1 MGITRERFLEKVEE
15 IAATDIV
22 YQEGKDGSNGA
33 CDCIGLIIGAIR
45 RAGGAWNGIH
55 GSNYAARYEMRE
67 LLPVTDAGELNLGEV
82 VYKARM
88 PGQTGYDLPERYGAD
103 PDNRDYYHIGVVTAV
118 EPLEI
123 THCTGPGIVRDTK
136 LGKWTY
142 RGRLKKVDYDG
153 TEGMETMVQ
162 TATVVA
168 DSGSKV
174 KMRSKP
180 STSDG
185 LYWEVPVGALVQVA
199 EVSGEWAKVRYGDRT
214 GYMMAKFLVMDAPT
228 QGATQTTPGSNQ
240 GDASEI
246 ISVQRAALQAVY
258 DALGS
263 ILQGG

>member
-15 IAATDIV
+15 IAQSNPS
-22 YQEGKDGSNGA
+22 YKEGRDGSDGT

-45 RAGGAWNGIH
+45 RAGGSWTGVH

-67 LLPVTDAGELNLGEV
+67 LLPVMDAGELNPGDA

-88 PGQTGYDLPERYGAD
+88 PGEVGYALPERYKND
-103 PDNRDYYHIGVVTAV
+103 PDQRDYYHVGVVTAV

-153 TEGMETMVQ
+153 TEGMDTMVQ

-168 DSGSKV
+168 DSGDDV
-174 KMRSKP
+174 KMRSTP
-180 STSDG
+180 SQTDG
-185 LYWEVPVGALVQVA
+185 LYWKVPVGDKVQVA
-199 EVSGEWAKVRYGDRT
+199 YVEGEWAKVRHQGRT
-214 GYMMAKFLVMDAPT
+214 GYMMVEYLEMDVQEPPT
-228 QGATQTTPGSNQ
+228 SGSSS
-240 GDASEI
+240 GSTGGELI
-246 ISVQRAALQAVY
+246 TVQRAALQAVY
-258 DALGS
+258 EALGNL
-263 ILQGG
+263 LQGG

>member
-45 RAGGAWNGIH
+45 RAGGSWTGIH

-67 LLPVTDAGELNLGEV
+67 LLPVMDAGELNLGDA

-88 PGQTGYDLPERYGAD
+88 PGEEGYALPERYKND
-103 PDNRDYYHIGVVTAV
+103 PDQRDYYHVGVVTAV

-142 RGRLKKVDYDG
+142 RGRLEKVNYDG
-153 TEGMETMVQ
+153 TSQEVGTMVQ

-228 QGATQTTPGSNQ
+228 QGTTPGSNQ

>member
-15 IAATDIV
+15 IAQSNPS
-22 YQEGKDGSNGA
+22 YKEGRDGSDGT

-67 LLPVTDAGELNLGEV
+67 LLPVMDAGELNLGDA

-88 PGQTGYDLPERYGAD
+88 PGEVGYALPERYKND
-103 PDNRDYYHIGVVTAV
+103 PDQRDYYHVGVVTAV

-136 LGKWTY
+136 LGRWTY
-142 RGRLKKVDYDG
+142 RGRLEKVDYDG
-153 TEGMETMVQ
+153 TEVVETMVQ

-168 DSGSKV
+168 DSGDDV
-174 KMRSKP
+174 KMRSTP
-180 STSDG
+180 SQTDG
-185 LYWEVPVGALVQVA
+185 LYWKVPVGDKVQVA
-199 EVSGEWAKVRYGDRT
+199 YVEGEWAKVRHQGRT
-214 GYMMAKFLVMDAPT
+214 GYMMVEYLEMDAQEPP
-228 QGATQTTPGSNQ
+228 ASGSSS
-240 GDASEI
+240 GSTGGELI
-246 ISVQRAALQAVY
+246 TVQRAALKAVY

>member
-1 MGITRERFLEKVEE
+1 MIPKDKFLEKVQE
-15 IAATDIV
+15 IAASKPS
-22 YQEGKDGSNGA
+22 YELGHDGSDGT

-45 RAGGAWNGIH
+45 RAGGSWTGTH
-55 GSNYAARYEMRE
+55 GSNYAARYEMKE
-67 LLPVTDAGELNLGEV
+67 LLPVMDGDELNAGDV
-82 VYKARM
+82 VYKSLS
-88 PGQTGYDLPERYGAD
+88 PGQSGYNLPSRYSND
-103 PDNRDYYHIGVVTAV
+103 PDRNDYYHVGVVTATS
-118 EPLEI
+118 PLEI

-153 TEGMETMVQ
+153 TEGMQTMAQMAKV
-162 TATVVA
+162 TAT
-168 DSGSKV
+168 SGSTV

-185 LYWEVPVGALVQVA
+185 LYWEVPVGATVQVA

>member
-15 IAATDIV
+15 IAQSNPS
-22 YQEGKDGSNGA
+22 YKEGRDGSDGT

-67 LLPVTDAGELNLGEV
+67 LLPVMDAGELNLGEV

-168 DSGSKV
+168 DSGDDV
-174 KMRSKP
+174 KMRSTP
-180 STSDG
+180 SQTDG
-185 LYWEVPVGALVQVA
+185 LYWKVPVGDKVQVA
-199 EVSGEWAKVRYGDRT
+199 YVEGEWAKVRHQGRT
-214 GYMMAKFLVMDAPT
+214 GYMMVEYLEMDAQEPP
-228 QGATQTTPGSNQ
+228 ASGSSS
-240 GDASEI
+240 GSTGGELI
-246 ISVQRAALQAVY
+246 TVQRAALKAVY
-258 DALGS
+258 DVLGNL
-263 ILQGG
+263 LQGG

>member
-15 IAATDIV
+15 IAQSNPS
-22 YQEGKDGSNGA
+22 YKEGRDGSDGT

-67 LLPVTDAGELNLGEV
+67 LLPVMDAGELNLGEV

-88 PGQTGYDLPERYGAD
+88 PGEVGYALPERYKND
-103 PDNRDYYHIGVVTAV
+103 PDQRDYYHVGVVTAV

-136 LGKWTY
+136 LGRWTY
-142 RGRLKKVDYDG
+142 RGRLEKVDYDG
-153 TEGMETMVQ
+153 TEVVETMVQ

-168 DSGSKV
+168 DSGDDV
-174 KMRSKP
+174 KMRSTP
-180 STSDG
+180 SQTDG
-185 LYWEVPVGALVQVA
+185 LYWKVPVGDKVQVA
-199 EVSGEWAKVRYGDRT
+199 YVEGEWAKVRHQGRT
-214 GYMMAKFLVMDAPT
+214 GYMMVEYLEMDAQEPP
-228 QGATQTTPGSNQ
+228 ASGSSS
-240 GDASEI
+240 GSTGGELI
-246 ISVQRAALQAVY
+246 TIQRAALQAVY
-258 DALGS
+258 DTLGS

>member
-15 IAATDIV
+15 IAQSNPS
-22 YQEGKDGSNGA
+22 YKEGRDGSDGT

-67 LLPVTDAGELNLGEV
+67 LLPVMDAGELNLGDA

-136 LGKWTY
+136 LGRWTY
-142 RGRLKKVDYDG
+142 RGRLEKVDYDG
-153 TEGMETMVQ
+153 TEVVETMVQ

-168 DSGSKV
+168 DSGDDV
-174 KMRSKP
+174 KMRSTP
-180 STSDG
+180 SKSDG
-185 LYWEVPVGALVQVA
+185 LYYKVPVGATVQVA
-199 EVSGEWAKVRYGDRT
+199 SVDGEWAKVRYQDRT
-214 GYMMAKFLVMDAPT
+214 GYMMVEYLKMDAQELP
-228 QGATQTTPGSNQ
+228 AAGSSS
-240 GDASEI
+240 GSTGGELI
-246 ISVQRAALQAVY
+246 TVQRAALQAVY

>member
-15 IAATDIV
+15 IAQSNPS
-22 YQEGKDGSNGA
+22 YKEGRDGSDGT

-67 LLPVTDAGELNLGEV
+67 LLPVMDAGELNLGDA

-88 PGQTGYDLPERYGAD
+88 PGEVGYALPERYKND
-103 PDNRDYYHIGVVTAV
+103 PDQRDYYHVGVVTAV

-136 LGKWTY
+136 LGRWTY
-142 RGRLKKVDYDG
+142 RGRLEKVDYDG
-153 TEGMETMVQ
+153 TEVVETMVQ

-168 DSGSKV
+168 DSGDDV
-174 KMRSKP
+174 KMRSTP
-180 STSDG
+180 SQTDG
-185 LYWEVPVGALVQVA
+185 LYWKVPVGDKVQVA
-199 EVSGEWAKVRYGDRT
+199 YVEGEWAKVRHQGRT
-214 GYMMAKFLVMDAPT
+214 GYMMVEYLEMDAQEPT
-228 QGATQTTPGSNQ
+228 ASGSS
-240 GDASEI
+240 SESTGGELI
-246 ISVQRAALQAVY
+246 TVQRAALQAVY

>member
-1 MGITRERFLEKVEE
+1 MGITLERFLEKVEE
-15 IAATDIV
+15 IAQSNPS
-22 YQEGKDGSNGA
+22 YKEGRDGSDGT

-45 RAGGAWNGIH
+45 RAGGSWTGIH

-67 LLPVTDAGELNLGEV
+67 LLPVMDAGELNLGEV

-168 DSGSKV
+168 DSGDDV
-174 KMRSKP
+174 KMRSTP
-180 STSDG
+180 SKTDG
-185 LYWEVPVGALVQVA
+185 LYYKVPVGATVQVA
-199 EVSGEWAKVRYGDRT
+199 SVDGEWAKVRYQDRT
-214 GYMMAKFLVMDAPT
+214 GYMMVEYLEMDVQEPPT
-228 QGATQTTPGSNQ
+228 SGSSS
-240 GDASEI
+240 GSTGGELI
-246 ISVQRAALQAVY
+246 TVQRAALQAVY
-258 DALGS
+258 EALGNL
-263 ILQGG
+263 LQGG

>member
-45 RAGGAWNGIH
+45 RAGGSWTGIH
-55 GSNYAARYEMRE
+55 GSNYSARYEMRE
-67 LLPVTDAGELNLGEV
+67 LLPVMDAGELNLGDA

-88 PGQTGYDLPERYGAD
+88 PGEVGYALPERYKND
-103 PDNRDYYHIGVVTAV
+103 PDQRDYYHVGVVTAV

-136 LGKWTY
+136 LGRWTY
-142 RGRLKKVDYDG
+142 RGRLEKVDYDG
-153 TEGMETMVQ
+153 TEVVETMVQ
-162 TATVVA
+162 TAKVTA
-168 DSGSKV
+168 TSGSTV

-185 LYWEVPVGALVQVA
+185 LYWEVPVGAVVQVA
-199 EVSGEWAKVRYGDRT
+199 EVSGGWAKVRYGDRT

>member
-1 MGITRERFLEKVEE
+1 MTAQTFLEKVAE
-15 IAATDIV
+15 IADASPV
-22 YQEGKDGSNGA
+22 YRLGGDGSDGA

-45 RAGGAWNGIH
+45 RAGGSWTGIH

-67 LLPVTDAGELNLGEV
+67 LLPVMDAGELNLGDA

-88 PGQTGYDLPERYGAD
+88 PGEVGYALPERYKND
-103 PDNRDYYHIGVVTAV
+103 PDQRDYYHVGVVTAV

-142 RGRLKKVDYDG
+142 RGRLEKVAYDSAKVV
-153 TEGMETMVQ
+153 ETMVQ

-168 DSGSKV
+168 DSGDDV
-174 KMRSKP
+174 KMRSTP
-180 STSDG
+180 SQTDG
-185 LYWEVPVGALVQVA
+185 LYWKVPVGDKVQVA
-199 EVSGEWAKVRYGDRT
+199 YVEGEWAKVRHQGRT
-214 GYMMAKFLVMDAPT
+214 GYMMVEYLKMDAQELP
-228 QGATQTTPGSNQ
+228 AAGSSS
-240 GDASEI
+240 GSAGGELI
-246 ISVQRAALQAVY
+246 TVQRAALQAVY

>member
-1 MGITRERFLEKVEE
+1 MISKDKFLEKVQE
-15 IAATDIV
+15 IADSKPS
-22 YQEGKDGSNGA
+22 YKLGHDGSDGT

-45 RAGGAWNGIH
+45 RAGGSWTGIH
-55 GSNYAARYEMRE
+55 GSNYSARYEMRE
-67 LLPVTDAGELNLGEV
+67 LLPVMDAGELNLGDA

-88 PGQTGYDLPERYGAD
+88 PGEVGYALPERYKND
-103 PDNRDYYHIGVVTAV
+103 PDQRDYYHVGVVTAV

-142 RGRLKKVDYDG
+142 RGRLEKVDYDG
-153 TEGMETMVQ
+153 TSQEVGTMVQ

-185 LYWEVPVGALVQVA
+185 LYWEVPVGATVQVA
-199 EVSGEWAKVRYGDRT
+199 ENTGGWAKVRYGDRT
-214 GYMMAKFLVMDAPT
+214 GYMMEEYLKIDAQELP
-228 QGATQTTPGSNQ
+228 AAGSSS
-240 GDASEI
+240 GSASGELI
-246 ISVQRAALQAVY
+246 TVQRAALQAVY

>member
-45 RAGGAWNGIH
+45 RAGGSWTGIH
-55 GSNYAARYEMRE
+55 GSNYSARYEMRE
-67 LLPVTDAGELNLGEV
+67 LLPVMDAGELNLGDA

-88 PGQTGYDLPERYGAD
+88 PGEVGYALPERYKND
-103 PDNRDYYHIGVVTAV
+103 PDQRDYYHVGVVTAV

-136 LGKWTY
+136 LGRWTY
-142 RGRLKKVDYDG
+142 RGRLEKVDYDG
-153 TEGMETMVQ
+153 TEVVETMVQ

-168 DSGSKV
+168 DSGDDV
-174 KMRSKP
+174 KMRSTP
-180 STSDG
+180 SQTDG
-185 LYWEVPVGALVQVA
+185 LYWKVPVGDKVQVA
-199 EVSGEWAKVRYGDRT
+199 YVEGEWAKVRYGDRT

-258 DALGS
+258 DALGNL
-263 ILQGG
+263 LQGG